1 MRKEKLKELRDY
13 INELKTIEV
22 INSSDKPTFLSI
34 EKKYYKLN
42 NGKVIP
48 REKLLKNGT
57 DGSAAIILPITV
69 DSNTILV
76 VQPRVNT
83 KETVGVELPAGYIE
97 QTETPVLAAIRELTE
112 ETGYVPKKMKFLDSY
127 YQDQGCMS
135 AYNYSYLALDCKRVK
150 KQNLDKDEFIKYFE
164 CRYEE
169 ALELVEL
176 GYIKDINSKYT
187 LEKSKQ
193 YFKI

>member
-1 MRKEKLKELRDY
+1 MRKEKLEELKDY
-13 INELKTIEV
+13 INELKTIDV
-22 INSSDKPTFLSI
+22 INPLDKPTFLSVQ
-34 EKKYYKLN
+34 KKYYKLN

-48 REKLLKNGT
+48 REKLVKNGT
-57 DGSAAIILPITV
+57 DGSAAIILPVTV
-69 DSNTILV
+69 DNNTILV

-97 QTETPVLAAIRELTE
+97 QDESPVLAAIRELTE
-112 ETGYVPKKMKFLDSY
+112 ETGYMPKKMHFLDSY

-135 AYNYSYLALDCKRVK
+135 AYNYSYLAIDCKRVK
-150 KQNLDKDEFIKYFE
+150 KQNLDKDEFIRYFE
-164 CRYEE
+164 CKYEE
-169 ALELVEL
+169 VLELVEL

>member
-1 MRKEKLKELRDY
+1 MRKEKLEELRDY
-13 INELKTIEV
+13 INELKTVEV

-57 DGSAAIILPITV
+57 DGSAAIILPVTV
-69 DSNTILV
+69 DNNTILV

-97 QTETPVLAAIRELTE
+97 QAETPVLAAIRELTE
-112 ETGYVPKKMKFLDSY
+112 ETGYVPKKMQFLDSY